1 MLVVSIFNGPGLRVG
16 VIFSRPV
23 STFQSRRDQK
33 YSGTEQLVFIYIVRP
48 SRAAL
53 VCPGVLEDFGIRQ
66 VDKRSV
72 DFSRKSSKNV
82 AVASVLE

>member
-1 MLVVSIFNGPGLRVG
+1 M
-16 VIFSRPV
+16 
-23 STFQSRRDQK
+23 
-33 YSGTEQLVFIYIVRP
+33 YIVRP

-72 DFSRKSSKNV
+72 DFSRKSSENV